1 MIQLLCGIFIFFP
14 DPARLIIPNILT
26 ICFESFA
33 VQRRFETIAQNLKMV
48 FYLSFLKIQ
57 NHYFRSEGIGVSKQI
72 EIYFVKYICIPLK
85 Y

>member
-33 VQRRFETIAQNLKMV
+33 VQRRFETIAQKFEN
-48 FYLSFLKIQ
+48 
-57 NHYFRSEGIGVSKQI
+57 GVLLVIFKDTESL
-72 EIYFVKYICIPLK
+72 F
-85 Y
+85 